1 MNQIVEKKFFCTPD
15 KKEYEII
22 YEFEIA
28 YPGWECD
35 SKGYIINFEGT
46 PRLLLSD
53 HGEFGIVPNSLYAD
67 DDDHIDYRE
76 GYDKRA
82 ETNRRIDANRLFNIL
97 YTYHLLAKQTN
108 EAIDILMG
116 NSKPQREEEF

>member
-22 YEFEIA
+22 YEFDIA
-28 YPGWECD
+28 YAGWECD

-53 HGEFGIVPNSLYAD
+53 HGEFGIVPAD
-67 DDDHIDYRE
+67 DDDYIDPRE

-97 YTYHLLAKQTN
+97 YTYHLLTKQTH

-116 NSKPQREEEF
+116 NSKPQKEVEF